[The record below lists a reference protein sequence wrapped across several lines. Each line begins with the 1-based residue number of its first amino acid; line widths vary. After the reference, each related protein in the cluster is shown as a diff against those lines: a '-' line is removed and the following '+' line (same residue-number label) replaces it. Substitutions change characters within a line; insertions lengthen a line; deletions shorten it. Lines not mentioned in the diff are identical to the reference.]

1 VLAAFHARGGY
12 REFSLG
18 RFQRLGTA
26 SGPPMLS
33 PAWALKGVT
42 DMSALI
48 DVARSGPHDE
58 RRLALR
64 ALAGKDAPE
73 VTALFLEVVQDR
85 ENEDLARD
93 ALGYLAVTG
102 SAAAVETLRAVARSR
117 NSILRAIAA
126 RELGAMGAGEAVDD
140 LLALLDYPSLPVRRA
155 AARALGKIGD
165 PRAVAP
171 LSQRLDGPDLD
182 VRAEARLA
190 LIKLGATKAL
200 TANRRRPRLLRALD
214 AQRARHASGLE
225 RRLSTR
231 PSLIHLIVGP
241 LQRRLDELTV
251 DDSALEDAQEP
262 LYQHGNKLDN
272 GPFLPWTRR

>member
-1 VLAAFHARGGY
+1 
-12 REFSLG
+12 
-18 RFQRLGTA
+18 
-26 SGPPMLS
+26 
-33 PAWALKGVT
+33 
-42 DMSALI
+42 
-48 DVARSGPHDE
+48 
-58 RRLALR
+58 
-64 ALAGKDAPE
+64 
-73 VTALFLEVVQDR
+73 
-85 ENEDLARD
+85 
-93 ALGYLAVTG
+93 
-102 SAAAVETLRAVARSR
+102 
-117 NSILRAIAA
+117 
-126 RELGAMGAGEAVDD
+126 
-140 LLALLDYPSLPVRRA
+140 VRRE

-171 LSQRLDGPDLD
+171 LSERLDGPDLD

-200 TANRRRPRLLRALD
+200 TANRRRLRLLRALD

-231 PSLIHLIVGP
+231 PSVIRLIVGR

-251 DDSALEDAQEP
+251 EDSALEDAQEP